1 MLLEGIKLEQL
12 KEYFPFLLPLII
24 LEFVLLFITIRHI
37 LTHNTYKRGNR
48 AIWMCVAI
56 IGMNLIG
63 PILYFTLGKEDE

>member
-1 MLLEGIKLEQL
+1 MLLEGMKLEQL

-63 PILYFTLGKEDE
+63 PILYFTLGREDE

>member
-1 MLLEGIKLEQL
+1 MLLEGMKLAQL

>member
-1 MLLEGIKLEQL
+1 MLLEGMKLEQL